1 MKVKFGWKQ
10 RTYGLLL
17 PVEFY
22 IEQKKLKIGVI
33 QEVMDIHVVTYNK
46 CKKNCS
52 LYTFN
57 GE

>member
-46 CKKNCS
+46 CKKK
-52 LYTFN
+52 L
-57 GE
+57 